1 MPEQLLGLKHHRLR
15 PQQFIKFLSFSGLGL
30 EYGDVPCAGTITGI
44 GKVHGVDV
52 MVRHGTAFLIQV
64 AHARKLATTKHLRA
78 PIFYPELCLF

>member
-52 MVRHGTAFLIQV
+52 MVRHGTAFLIN
-64 AHARKLATTKHLRA
+64 HAINTRYK
-78 PIFYPELCLF
+78 